1 MRSKWLTHENKQ
13 IFYQDF
19 SGYGF
24 LDMEPLERELVEVQK
39 VVIQAPEDS
48 MLVLTDFRETSIGR
62 DLMGLLTASSKVTK
76 SHIKK
81 TAVLG
86 VTGTKRIFADM
97 LMRLTGQQLSF
108 FDQEEDAK
116 DWLVK

>member
-1 MRSKWLTHENKQ
+1 MRSKWLTYKGKQ

-24 LDMEPLERELVEVQK
+24 LDMEPLKRELAAVQEI
-39 VVIQAPEDS
+39 VIQAPENS
-48 MLVLTDFRETSIGR
+48 VLVLTDFRETSIGR
-62 DLMGLLTASSKVTK
+62 DLMDLLTASSRVTK
-76 SHIKK
+76 LHIKK

-97 LMRLTGQQLSF
+97 LVRLTGQQLSF
-108 FDQEEDAK
+108 FDQEEAAR